1 MFNTSLEVSKKLPE
15 RYKQAPYLIIKN
27 LHKDF
32 CKHLFFFLNLPA
44 KTQISLVAY
53 FEKFLRVFVF
63 NFVSNTILIMAAKL
77 SLPCASV

>member
-15 RYKQAPYLIIKN
+15 RYKEAPYLIIKN

-32 CKHLFFFLNLPA
+32 CKHLFFLNLPV
-44 KTQISLVAY
+44 KTQISLVVY

-77 SLPCASV
+77 SLQCASV